1 METGTWLQPQVY
13 VVSDLLRMHDKQMV
27 AHAAR
32 ELRMAEL
39 ADELPRGILEAR
51 DLVDEVARI
60 CLEQPGKK
68 PETLSYEQWF
78 YQLIRQELDRQCR
91 LYVEERH
98 RRVELAPREKTSDN
112 ESEGHDAE
120 RPLGLITSEIE
131 PDESLPEHHIPDR
144 DALPP
149 DAAISGQE
157 LVGIL
162 QQEIKHWPAD
172 EQQVFELHFLVGFEA
187 GEIAVIRGQSK
198 MQVEATIG
206 TIQSRLR
213 QFMRVSI
220 STGDCTRTP
229 S

>member
-1 METGTWLQPQVY
+1 METGTWPQTQVQA
-13 VVSDLLRMHDKQMV
+13 VSDHLRVHDKQMV

-39 ADELPRGILEAR
+39 VDELPRGILEAR
-51 DLVDEVARI
+51 DVVDEVARI

-91 LYVEERH
+91 LFAEERQ
-98 RRVELAPREKTSDN
+98 RRVELAPQEKASDD
-112 ESEGHDAE
+112 ESEGYDAE

-131 PDESLPEHHIPDR
+131 PEESLPEHYIPDHA
-144 DALPP
+144 ALPP

-172 EQQVFELHFLVGFEA
+172 EQQIFELHFLVGFEA
-187 GEIAVIRGQSK
+187 GEIAMIRRQSK
-198 MQVEATIG
+198 TQVEATIE

-213 QFMRVSI
+213 QFMQVSVG
-220 STGDCTRTP
+220 TGL
-229 S
+229 